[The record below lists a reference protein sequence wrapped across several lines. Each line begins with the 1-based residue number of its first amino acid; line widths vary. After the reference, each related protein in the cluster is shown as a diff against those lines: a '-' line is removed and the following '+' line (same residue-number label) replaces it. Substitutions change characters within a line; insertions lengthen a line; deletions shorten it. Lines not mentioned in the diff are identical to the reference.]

1 MDSIEHATLTCA
13 SCLTE
18 CDHEVHYAGRLVAGF
33 TCSNCGARVQID
45 VVDDYLPDLGRRLR
59 TKPGRMLRRFR
70 KHPVSYTL
78 TLPVSIATKPLKVVG
93 ELRTAMGSAEHRA
106 PGIRAGDGTAGDGTA
121 SDQGPA
127 GDQGPAETPDRT
139 TED

>member
-33 TCSNCGARVQID
+33 TCSNCGAHVQIN

-78 TLPVSIATKPLKVVG
+78 NLPVSLATKPMKVVG
-93 ELRTAMGSAEHRA
+93 ELRAAIGSAEHRA
-106 PGIRAGDGTAGDGTA
+106 DGRT
-121 SDQGPA
+121 GPDTT
-127 GDQGPAETPDRT
+127 GHDTGRDTTGPRNT
-139 TED
+139 